1 LVVLAEKASR
11 RKGRKEAKVELADA
25 YKESIASLERH
36 LDDLEQFVKLY
47 ESKLRKWNSFIEELH
62 KAHFVSN
69 KEGDEA
75 ETGTKTKE
83 KAVE

>member
-1 LVVLAEKASR
+1 
-11 RKGRKEAKVELADA
+11 
-25 YKESIASLERH
+25 
-36 LDDLEQFVKLY
+36 VKLY